1 MKRFDRRQLPL
12 NALRAFEAAAQFCHL
27 GLAAKQLGVTQ
38 GAVSQQVR
46 ALEAQLGVEL
56 FVRKHKRLFL
66 TSAGQSLL
74 ETISQSLDSLT
85 QGIHQLDSDNQ
96 SMAGELIICSTPSI
110 TQSMLMHVMG
120 RFNRA
125 YPEVILKLQQIPP
138 NLALLP
144 EGFDVCVCF
153 GSPQDSAD
161 MEKRRL
167 INARYYPVA
176 SPALMLT
183 KPGSELGSELLDYPM
198 LHDRSRGWTT
208 WFNRHAQ
215 GQTQGLGANIY
226 YNDNYQALMAAR
238 LGQGVALAEYYEIA
252 ADLASGQLV
261 LLNSQGVETGIDSYL
276 VLPAPSRQTRRS
288 RVFVDFID
296 QHLKEQTH
304 HFPAEV

>member
-1 MKRFDRRQLPL
+1 MKKFDRRQLPL
-12 NALRAFEAAAQFCHL
+12 NALRAFEAAAQYCHL
-27 GLAAKQLGVTQ
+27 GQAAAQLGVTQ

-46 ALEAQLGVEL
+46 ALESQLGVQL
-56 FVRKHKRLFL
+56 FTRKHKRLFL
-66 TSAGQSLL
+66 TAAGQRLL
-74 ETISQSLDSLT
+74 ETITQSLDTLT
-85 QGIHQLDSDNQ
+85 QGIHQLDTDSQNM
-96 SMAGELIICSTPSI
+96 SGELIICSTPSI

-120 RFNRA
+120 RFSRV
-125 YPEVILKLQQIPP
+125 YPEVTLKLQQIPP
-138 NLALLP
+138 NQSVLP

-153 GSPQDSAD
+153 GSPQDTPD

-183 KPGSELGSELLDYPM
+183 KPGAELGAELVDYPL
-198 LHDRSRGWTT
+198 LHDRSRGWAT
-208 WFNRHAQ
+208 WFNCYAKGQVQ
-215 GQTQGLGANIY
+215 GMGANIY
-226 YNDNYQALMAAR
+226 YSDNYQALMAAR

-276 VLPAPSRQTRRS
+276 VLPVATRQTKRS

-296 QHLKEQTH
+296 QHLKQQTYH
-304 HFPAEV
+304 HPVD

>member
-1 MKRFDRRQLPL
+1 MKKFDRRQLPL
-12 NALRAFEAAAQFCHL
+12 NALRAFEAAAQYCHL
-27 GLAAKQLGVTQ
+27 GQAAIQLGVTQ

-46 ALEAQLGVEL
+46 ALEELLGVDL
-56 FVRKHKRLFL
+56 FTRKHKRLYL

-74 ETISQSLDSLT
+74 QTISQSLDSLT

-96 SMAGELIICSTPSI
+96 SMSGELVICSTPSI
-110 TQSMLMHVMG
+110 TQSMLIHVMG
-120 RFNRA
+120 RFSKT
-125 YPEVILKLQQIPP
+125 YPEVTLKLMQIAP
-138 NLALLP
+138 NIAVLP
-144 EGFDVCVCF
+144 SGFDVCVCF

-167 INARYYPVA
+167 INARFYPVA

-183 KPGSELGSELLDYPM
+183 KPGLELEVELLDYPL
-198 LHDRSRGWTT
+198 LHDRSRSWTT
-208 WFNRHAQ
+208 WFNCFGT
-215 GQTQGLGANIY
+215 GQVQGLGANIY

-276 VLPAPSRQTRRS
+276 VLPAQSRQTRRS

-304 HFPAEV
+304 HFPAES